1 MTAPAPFRPLRV
13 ALCLCLALLSAGCAD
28 DEASSPEQ
36 VRARLQRLMPPNVQ
50 DRPGWAAD
58 LQSAFTALDIEPSS
72 ANLCTAIG
80 VIEQES
86 GFVADPSVPGLGTI
100 ALKEI
105 EARAARHH
113 IPAFVVR
120 GALQLKSP
128 GGDTWEKRI
137 SDAKTEKQ
145 LSDLFEEM
153 IAQVPM
159 GTRLLA
165 RLNPVHTGGPMQV
178 SIAFAEDHAK
188 RHPYPYAFA
197 GSVRHEVFSRR
208 GGVYFGI
215 AHLLGYD
222 APYDKPLYRF
232 ADFNAG
238 HYASRNAAFQNALRV
253 AGGTRLQLDGDLVR
267 YGKGDDGST
276 QGATETAA
284 LALAGKLGMT
294 PAQIRSDLED
304 GTDASF
310 PDTALY
316 AKTFAL
322 AEKRAGKPLPRA
334 LLPKI
339 DLHSPKITRH
349 LTTEWFAKRVDGRYR
364 RCMGRAKRG

>member
-1 MTAPAPFRPLRV
+1 MTALAPFRPLRI
-13 ALCLCLALLSAGCAD
+13 ALCLCLALLAAGCAD

-50 DRPGWAAD
+50 DRPGWATD
-58 LQSAFTALDIEPSS
+58 VQSAFTALDIAPSS
-72 ANLCTAIG
+72 ANLCTAIA

-86 GFVADPSVPGLGTI
+86 GFVADPPVPGLGAI

-105 EARAARHH
+105 DARAARHH

-120 GALQLKSP
+120 GALQLRSP
-128 GGDTWEKRI
+128 GGDPWEKRI
-137 SDAKTEKQ
+137 AEARTERQ
-145 LSDLFEEM
+145 LSDIFEEM

-159 GTRLLA
+159 GSRLLA
-165 RLNPVHTGGPMQV
+165 RANPVRTGGPMQV
-178 SIAFAEDHAK
+178 SIAFAEDHVK

-197 GSVRHEVFSRR
+197 GSVRHEVFTRR

-215 AHLLGYD
+215 AHLLDYD
-222 APYDKPLYRF
+222 APYDKPVYRF

-253 AGGTRLQLDGDLVR
+253 IGGGTLQLDGDLVR
-267 YGKGDDGST
+267 YGKGEDGST

-294 PAQIRSDLED
+294 PAQIRGDLED
-304 GTDASF
+304 GSEASF
-310 PDTALY
+310 ADTTLY

-322 AEKRAGKPLPRA
+322 ADKRAGKPLPRA